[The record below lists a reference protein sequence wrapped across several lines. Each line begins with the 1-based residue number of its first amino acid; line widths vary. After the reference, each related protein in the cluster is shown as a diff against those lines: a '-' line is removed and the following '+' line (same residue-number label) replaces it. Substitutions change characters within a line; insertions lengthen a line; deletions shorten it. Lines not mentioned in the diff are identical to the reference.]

1 MLLSRTTLLAA
12 VSLTAASSLSA
23 VELAPLFVDNAV
35 LQRGKEVA
43 VWGKGKPG
51 EKISVQFAG
60 QDKSATVDAAGLW
73 SVKLDGLTAAKDGRE
88 LTVKGDTTIVLKDV
102 LVGEVWICS
111 GQSNMEMTV
120 GRTLDAANEIAAA
133 NLPTIRQVKVPTTN
147 SATPVTSLKLTWVAA
162 SPKTAGDFTA
172 AGFYFAREVAKALDV
187 PVGLISSNWGGTR
200 IEPWTNAAGFHSVP
214 ELKSIADQVDSWD
227 PTTELGSKAHLEFL
241 TKLKAWIPLA
251 ETAATARQAVPP
263 MPQAPVPGVDQQQ
276 PTKLWNGMINPLVPY
291 GIRGALWYQGEAN
304 GGEGPSY
311 TQKMQALV
319 GCWRQ
324 AFGQGEFPFYFV
336 QLANWQTSDPAQP
349 QGGDGWS
356 RVREAQRAALAAIPH
371 TGMAVT
377 IDIGEGGDIHP
388 KNKQEVGHRLAQWA
402 LANDYA
408 QPVESS
414 GPLFK
419 AQAIEGATIR
429 VSFDHADAGLMV
441 GSKKGLKP
449 TEEVKDG
456 ALTWWAIAGEDKVWK
471 KAVAKI
477 DGATV
482 VVSSPDV
489 AKPVAVRYAFAMNP
503 DGCNLYNKVG
513 LPASPFRTDT
523 W

>member
-1 MLLSRTTLLAA
+1 MSASRTLLFIA
-12 VSLTAASSLSA
+12 LTTCSALPA

-35 LQRGKEVA
+35 LQRGKNVP

-51 EKISVQFAG
+51 EKIAVRFAE
-60 QDKSATVDAAGLW
+60 QEKTTTADAAGLW
-73 SVKLDGLTAAKDGRE
+73 SVTLDSLVAAKTGRE
-88 LTVKGDTTIVLKDV
+88 LTVTGDNTIVLKDI

-120 GRTLDAANEIAAA
+120 GRTLDAPAEIAAA
-133 NLPTIRQVKVPTTN
+133 NLPTIRHVKIPNTN

-162 SPKTAGDFTA
+162 SPKTVGDFTA

-187 PVGLISSNWGGTR
+187 PVGLIGSNWGGTR
-200 IEPWTNAAGFHSVP
+200 IEPWTSPAGFHLVP

-227 PTTELGSKAHLEFL
+227 PTTEIGSKAHLEFL
-241 TKLKAWIPLA
+241 TKLKAWIPAA
-251 ETAATARQAVPP
+251 EAAATARKAVPV
-263 MPQAPVPGVDQQQ
+263 MPQAPVPGADQQQ

-324 AFGQGEFPFYFV
+324 AFGQGDFPFYFV
-336 QLANWQTSDPAQP
+336 QLANWQTSDPAKP
-349 QGGDGWS
+349 EGGDGWS
-356 RVREAQRAALAAIPH
+356 RVREAQRAAIAAIPH
-371 TGMAVT
+371 SGMAVI
-377 IDIGEGGDIHP
+377 IDIGEAGDIHP

-402 LANDYA
+402 LAKDYE
-408 QPVESS
+408 QKVEFS

-419 AQAIEGATIR
+419 EQVIEGATIR
-429 VSFDHADAGLMV
+429 VRFDNAGSGLMV
-441 GSKKGLKP
+441 GAKKGLKP

-456 ALTWWAIAGEDKVWK
+456 TLTWWAIAGEDKVWK
-471 KAVAKI
+471 KAVATI
-477 DGATV
+477 DGETV

-503 DGCNLYNKVG
+503 EGCNLYNKVG